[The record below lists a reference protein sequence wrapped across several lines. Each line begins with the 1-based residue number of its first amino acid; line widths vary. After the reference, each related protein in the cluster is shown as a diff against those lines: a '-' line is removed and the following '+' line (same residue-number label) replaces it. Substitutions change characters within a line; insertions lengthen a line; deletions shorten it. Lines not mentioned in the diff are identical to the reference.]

1 MYERYVE
8 LRNQKGVSDYRV
20 AKDTGIPK
28 STFSDWKSGRSKP
41 KIAKLKILAG
51 YFDVAVDELISA
63 TDETGFNVLH
73 GSVSDD
79 TKVRWFTQKGK
90 LIWEEEEKIHGFDG
104 VPATEYVENKER
116 TCIFEPAMSMIDA
129 YNKAISEKA
138 NDVDY
143 FADAYMVWRVRSD
156 V

>member
-51 YFDVAVDELISA
+51 YFDVAVVELISA
-63 TDETGFNVLH
+63 TDETG
-73 GSVSDD
+73 
-79 TKVRWFTQKGK
+79 
-90 LIWEEEEKIHGFDG
+90 
-104 VPATEYVENKER
+104 
-116 TCIFEPAMSMIDA
+116 
-129 YNKAISEKA
+129 SEKGE
-138 NDVDY
+138 
-143 FADAYMVWRVRSD
+143 
-156 V
+156 

>member
-1 MYERYVE
+1 MIIFMYERYVE

-63 TDETGFNVLH
+63 TDETG
-73 GSVSDD
+73 
-79 TKVRWFTQKGK
+79 
-90 LIWEEEEKIHGFDG
+90 
-104 VPATEYVENKER
+104 
-116 TCIFEPAMSMIDA
+116 
-129 YNKAISEKA
+129 SEKS
-138 NDVDY
+138 DCRGLFCGRVDGNIQKWNSGST
-143 FADAYMVWRVRSD
+143 F
-156 V
+156 

>member
-1 MYERYVE
+1 MYLVNILYLISEPKINRKFGNEVIIFMYERYVE

-63 TDETGFNVLH
+63 TDETG
-73 GSVSDD
+73 S
-79 TKVRWFTQKGK
+79 
-90 LIWEEEEKIHGFDG
+90 
-104 VPATEYVENKER
+104 KEGR
-116 TCIFEPAMSMIDA
+116 E
-129 YNKAISEKA
+129 
-138 NDVDY
+138 
-143 FADAYMVWRVRSD
+143 
-156 V
+156 

>member
-1 MYERYVE
+1 MTSSEIRTIIKLQSSEIKTELSFNSFVNVSGKYIVSDFRTKINKKFGNEVIIFMYERYVE

-63 TDETGFNVLH
+63 TDETG
-73 GSVSDD
+73 S
-79 TKVRWFTQKGK
+79 
-90 LIWEEEEKIHGFDG
+90 EEG
-104 VPATEYVENKER
+104 R
-116 TCIFEPAMSMIDA
+116 T
-129 YNKAISEKA
+129 
-138 NDVDY
+138 
-143 FADAYMVWRVRSD
+143 
-156 V
+156 

>member
-63 TDETGFNVLH
+63 TDETG
-73 GSVSDD
+73 S
-79 TKVRWFTQKGK
+79 
-90 LIWEEEEKIHGFDG
+90 EEGREKMTYLRIASFILAILGIVFSI
-104 VPATEYVENKER
+104 VNMKER
-116 TCIFEPAMSMIDA
+116 
-129 YNKAISEKA
+129 Y
-138 NDVDY
+138 
-143 FADAYMVWRVRSD
+143 
-156 V
+156 

>member
-1 MYERYVE
+1 MTSSEIRTIIKLQSSEIKTELSFNSFVNVSGKYIVSDFRTKINRKFGNEVIIFMYERYVE

-63 TDETGFNVLH
+63 TDETDNIET
-73 GSVSDD
+73 D
-79 TKVRWFTQKGK
+79 K
-90 LIWEEEEKIHGFDG
+90 EEEHE
-104 VPATEYVENKER
+104 
-116 TCIFEPAMSMIDA
+116 IDA
-129 YNKAISEKA
+129 E
-138 NDVDY
+138 
-143 FADAYMVWRVRSD
+143 
-156 V
+156 

>member
-1 MYERYVE
+1 MTSSEIRTIIKLQSSEIKTELSFNSFVNVSGKYIVSDFRTKINRKFGNEVIIFMYERYVE

-63 TDETGFNVLH
+63 TDETG
-73 GSVSDD
+73 SEE
-79 TKVRWFTQKGK
+79 GK
-90 LIWEEEEKIHGFDG
+90 E
-104 VPATEYVENKER
+104 
-116 TCIFEPAMSMIDA
+116 
-129 YNKAISEKA
+129 
-138 NDVDY
+138 
-143 FADAYMVWRVRSD
+143 
-156 V
+156 

>member
-1 MYERYVE
+1 MTSSDIRTIIKLQSSEIKTELSFNSFVNVSGKYIVSDFRTKINRKFGNEVIIFMYERYVE

-63 TDETGFNVLH
+63 TDETG
-73 GSVSDD
+73 S
-79 TKVRWFTQKGK
+79 
-90 LIWEEEEKIHGFDG
+90 EEGRE
-104 VPATEYVENKER
+104 
-116 TCIFEPAMSMIDA
+116 
-129 YNKAISEKA
+129 
-138 NDVDY
+138 
-143 FADAYMVWRVRSD
+143 
-156 V
+156 